1 MTAELRKAG
10 TAQYRPFRTLLIANR
25 GEIAVRVIR
34 TARAMGL
41 RTVAVYSEAD
51 RDAMHVAMADQAVL
65 LGPARARDSYLN
77 IERVIEAAHK
87 SGAEAVHPGYGFL
100 SESADFAQACL
111 DAGLVFVGPTA
122 AMIRLMG
129 SKSGSKLLMEQA
141 GVPLVP
147 GYHGEAQDE
156 TTLSQ
161 AADKI
166 GFPVLVKASAGG
178 GGRGMRVV
186 HSASELAAAVTSAK
200 REAKAAFGD
209 DRVLIEKFVENPRHI
224 EVQVIGDSHGNLLS
238 LFEREC
244 TLQRRHQKVI
254 EEAPSPTLDPTR
266 REAVCAAARKAAA
279 AVDYVGAGTVEF
291 VSNGRD
297 VFFIEMNTRLQVEH
311 PVTEL
316 ITGVDLVEWQ
326 LRVAS
331 GDRLP
336 LTQDQI
342 SLQGHAIEARVYA
355 ENPHKNF
362 MPSVG
367 KIRTW
372 HMPDS
377 TNGLRIDAGYRKG
390 DAVSPHY
397 DAMLAKVI
405 AWAPTRSAAIDRL
418 NRGLEDF
425 DVRGV
430 VTNIPF
436 LSALVTHPDVRAN
449 KIDTGFIERELKHLA
464 PDPPTPHDL
473 ELGAA
478 VAAILHEEAKA
489 APVEADSPWHAAG
502 GWMPVGR
509 RRREFAFRHGKGAEQ
524 KINLIYGKGPAKLVV
539 GDREMAFVAV
549 FNAGS
554 GIDLTL
560 HGVKSH
566 VMAVMEGHELYLRT
580 RNGRFE
586 LHWVDP
592 FGGDDE
598 EQVGEDKIVAPLP
611 GTVVALLAA
620 EGDHLEKGAPILT
633 LEVMKME
640 QTLRAPFAGV
650 LKVLKCKIGDIVG
663 EGIELA
669 ELEPAGG

>member
-1 MTAELRKAG
+1 MDRAKL
-10 TAQYRPFRTLLIANR
+10 YRRFRTLLIANR
-25 GEIAVRVIR
+25 GEIACRVIR

-51 RDAMHVAMADQAVL
+51 RDAMHVAMADEAVL

-77 IERVIEAAHK
+77 IERVIEAARK
-87 SGAEAVHPGYGFL
+87 TGAEAVHPGYGFL
-100 SESADFAQACL
+100 SENAEFAQACL

-122 AMIRLMG
+122 AMMMAMG
-129 SKSGSKLLMEQA
+129 SKSGSKFLMEQA

-156 TTLSQ
+156 ATLSK
-161 AADKI
+161 AADEI

-178 GGRGMRVV
+178 GGRGMRIVR
-186 HSASELAAAVTSAK
+186 SAAELAAAITSAK

-209 DRVLIEKFVENPRHI
+209 DRMLIEKFVKNPRHI

-254 EEAPSPTLDPTR
+254 EEAPSPTLDAKQ
-266 REAVCAAARKAAA
+266 RETVCAAARKAAA
-279 AVDYVGAGTVEF
+279 AVDYVGAGTIEF
-291 VSNGRD
+291 VSDGKD

-316 ITGVDLVEWQ
+316 ITGIDLVEWQ
-326 LRVAS
+326 LRVAF
-331 GDRLP
+331 GEKLP
-336 LTQDQI
+336 LKQDEI
-342 SLQGHAIEARVYA
+342 KLNGHAIEARVYA

-367 KIRTW
+367 RIRTW
-372 HMPDS
+372 RMPEALD
-377 TNGLRIDAGYRKG
+377 GLRIDAGYRQG

-405 AWAPTRSAAIDRL
+405 AWAPTRDAAIERL
-418 NRGLEDF
+418 NRGLEEA
-425 DVRGV
+425 DVRGI

-449 KIDTGFIERELKHLA
+449 AIDTGFIERELTNLTPA
-464 PDPPTPHDL
+464 PAAAGDL
-473 ELGAA
+473 ELCAA
-478 VAAILHEEAKA
+478 VAAILGDEAKSA
-489 APVEADSPWHAAG
+489 RGEAHSPWLTA

-509 RRREFAFRHGKGAEQ
+509 RQRLFTFRPAQGIEQ
-524 KINLIYGKGPAKLVV
+524 EISLAYGNGPAKLSI
-539 GDREMAFVAV
+539 GDREFVFASSSSDD
-549 FNAGS
+549 GS
-554 GIDLTL
+554 FDLTL
-560 HGVKSH
+560 DGMKSH
-566 VMAVMEGHELYLRT
+566 VVSVIEGHELYLRT
-580 RNGRFE
+580 RNGRFD

-592 FGGDDE
+592 FGGETE

-611 GTVVALLAA
+611 GTVVALLAEVGA
-620 EGDHLEKGAPILT
+620 MLEKGAPILT

-650 LKVLKCKIGDIVG
+650 LKVIKCKVGDIVG
-663 EGIELA
+663 EGVELA
-669 ELEPAGG
+669 EVEPVAA